1 MASGHGE
8 ELSMDEIQIAYAAAA
23 TLKTLDAFVPED
35 NRRLCPLDK
44 IHVLEAAILLI
55 RLPKV

>member
-1 MASGHGE
+1 
-8 ELSMDEIQIAYAAAA
+8 MDEIQIAYAAAA